1 MLRQELFR
9 IGRTVARAAPRMVA
23 GEIRQFD
30 DGIVAQRIKADLYR
44 IWLLNQMV
52 MFSLI
57 HGRFIKTEG
66 WTEPPIEVKKEKPK
80 KTRTKFI

>member
-9 IGRTVARAAPRMVA
+9 IGRTVAKTSPRMVA
-23 GEIRQFD
+23 GEVRQFD
-30 DGIVAQRIKADLYR
+30 NGIVAQRIKADLYR

-80 KTRTKFI
+80 KTKRAII